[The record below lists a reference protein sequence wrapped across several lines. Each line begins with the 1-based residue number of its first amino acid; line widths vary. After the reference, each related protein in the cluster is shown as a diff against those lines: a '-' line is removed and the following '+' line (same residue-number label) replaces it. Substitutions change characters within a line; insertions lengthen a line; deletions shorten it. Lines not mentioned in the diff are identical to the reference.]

1 MVSALYVVLGALLL
15 IKLSYDVV
23 RLRMQY
29 RVAYG
34 DGGFYELQTAIRVHG
49 NAVEYIPIAAVLL
62 VIMEMNGAEIWM
74 IHLCGLMLMAG
85 RLVHYYGLRNRE
97 VRWRRSGMAATY
109 ISLLLMV
116 LANIFYLP
124 WDLILACIDPFYHQA
139 AAPPASAPLF
149 ALFC

>member
-23 RLRMQY
+23 RLRMLY
-29 RVAYG
+29 RIAYG

-62 VIMEMNGAEIWM
+62 VIMEMNGAEVWM
-74 IHLCGLMLMAG
+74 VHLSGLLLMVG
-85 RLVHYYGLRNRE
+85 RLLHYYGLRNRE
-97 VRWRRSGMAATY
+97 FAWRHSGMAATY

-116 LANIFYLP
+116 FANIFYLP
-124 WDLILACIDPFYHQA
+124 WDIIFSLY
-139 AAPPASAPLF
+139 
-149 ALFC
+149 